1 MKSIKIVALAVLGM
15 SQTANAYDITDA
27 IDASLKNNTQLKESK
42 VNFKSATL
50 NRFAAAS
57 EFLPSVT
64 IQSTSSSTASK
75 GDVLKVGTPVNH
87 QLQIAQ
93 QIFSGGKGIYDLKST
108 KYSTDAAAVQYQN
121 NIDAIIVQTV
131 QAYEYVIAAREAYL
145 VAQQK
150 VDSLRKIVNQSEL
163 KLSVGTITKT
173 NMLEA
178 RARLAAAISEKEAAY
193 SNMKDTEENFRYI
206 TGDTAPPKMDEIDIK
221 NLILPN
227 NLELFL
233 EEVER
238 NNQSIV
244 AADKNLTAR
253 RFATRSAKTS
263 LLPTVTASA
272 AVNKQKSWQQPLFSA
287 PKLQDFDSETYQL
300 SVSIPIF
307 QSGQEYVRIKKAQLE
322 EDAAEVS
329 KDDTVMKTC
338 KDAAAAWNKYNQ
350 TRISVQSDKDSVEFY
365 REFARGADEEFQI
378 GTKTLTDLLQA
389 QVQYEDS
396 KIKLI
401 QDRALMVVS
410 ALNMRFLMGDLN
422 KVNFSKL
429 VVKEKVDGNNKKTV
443 AGGDDVSG
451 KALKKISEASSANKL
466 KKQKST

>member
-1 MKSIKIVALAVLGM
+1 
-15 SQTANAYDITDA
+15 
-27 IDASLKNNTQLKESK
+27 
-42 VNFKSATL
+42 
-50 NRFAAAS
+50 
-57 EFLPSVT
+57 
-64 IQSTSSSTASK
+64 
-75 GDVLKVGTPVNH
+75 
-87 QLQIAQ
+87 
-93 QIFSGGKGIYDLKST
+93 
-108 KYSTDAAAVQYQN
+108 VQ
-121 NIDAIIVQTV
+121 AV
-131 QAYEYVIAAREAYL
+131 QAYTYVIAGREAYL
-145 VAQQK
+145 VAQHK
-150 VDSLRKIVNQSEL
+150 VDSLKKIVNQSEL

-206 TGDTAPPKMDEIDIK
+206 TGDIAPPKMDDINIDK
-221 NLILPN
+221 LSLPRS
-227 NLELFL
+227 LDFFL

-238 NNQSIV
+238 NNQGIV
-244 AADKNLTAR
+244 AADKNLIAR
-253 RFATRSAKTS
+253 QFATRSAKTS
-263 LLPTVTASA
+263 LLPTVTATA
-272 AVNKQKSWQQPLFSA
+272 AISNQRYWQGNIFGDPT
-287 PKLQDFDSETYQL
+287 LQSKNSETYQL

-322 EDAAEVS
+322 EDAAEVN

-350 TRISVQSDKDSVEFY
+350 TKISVQSDKDSVEFY

-401 QDRALMVVS
+401 QDRAIMVVS

-429 VVKEKVDGNNKKTV
+429 VVKEK
-443 AGGDDVSG
+443 S
-451 KALKKISEASSANKL
+451 LKKISEVSSDNKL
-466 KKQKST
+466 KEQKAT